1 MCPSIRPPHPPR
13 LSHSASVGSQH
24 ASAPTKKSHNK
35 SRALS
40 KRHLKNTHKKG
51 FEGFLLRMAYAP
63 PIESAARELKH
74 CPNAAESACG
84 SCRRVSL
91 RPWASSSMCRTSSIS
106 RPLAGAGDI
115 FRTRRLPPYYPR
127 PLTPRPHSPTTHP
140 PIHPHQATHRV
151 VDRVRL
157 LKPLN
162 PGSINSAT
170 EYLRYQVYLTPEPPN
185 PLSP

>member
-115 FRTRRLPPYYPR
+115 FRTRRLPRYYPP
-127 PLTPRPHSPTTHP
+127 PLNPPSPLPYDTPTHP
-140 PIHPHQATHRV
+140 PPPGDAPCGRQGAPPQASQPWEHQQCHRV
-151 VDRVRL
+151 STL
-157 LKPLN
+157 S
-162 PGSINSAT
+162 GI
-170 EYLRYQVYLTPEPPN
+170 PN
-185 PLSP
+185 P